1 MNSFD
6 FSGRALVAAANCH
19 RNGHVLVGLMTTA
32 TPHLLVVIAVRS
44 EIGHF
49 TGTYTTWVMN
59 TTQDE
64 HECLNLGHYF
74 LPTLAAAYADALD
87 REHF

>member
-19 RNGHVLVGLMTTA
+19 RNGHVLVGLMATA
-32 TPHLLVVIAVRS
+32 MVHLYVVVAV
-44 EIGHF
+44 GYD

-64 HECLNLGHYF
+64 HECLNLGHYG
-74 LPTLAAAYADALD
+74 LPTLAEAYADALD